1 MYRRRRTPAREPAF
15 SFDSFLD
22 VVTNVVGII
31 VRLIL
36 VAWVGARAYGMIHAD
51 PADCVRQP
59 AAPQPERSGKDAGDG
74 EDTAREEGAALSRAG
89 QPAGARRRVDVRVQS
104 GADHVHRPGPIS
116 RRAEAWHRRQGHNA
130 AKS

>member
-1 MYRRRRTPAREPAF
+1 MIRRQRRVREVAF

-51 PADCVRQP
+51 PADETP
-59 AAPQPERSGKDAGDG
+59 AVQLAEPHATDDPMHPEVARTEIALVEARKLLLAKMQQLADVEAKKAQTGAG
-74 EDTAREEGAALSRAG
+74 
-89 QPAGARRRVDVRVQS
+89 
-104 GADHVHRPGPIS
+104 
-116 RRAEAWHRRQGHNA
+116 
-130 AKS
+130 

>member
-51 PADCVRQP
+51 
-59 AAPQPERSGKDAGDG
+59 
-74 EDTAREEGAALSRAG
+74 
-89 QPAGARRRVDVRVQS
+89 
-104 GADHVHRPGPIS
+104 GADEPPVVQLAEPKATDDPMHPEVARTELAL
-116 RRAEAWHRRQGHNA
+116 AEARKQLLTKMQQLAHVETKKTRTSA
-130 AKS
+130 

>member
-51 PADCVRQP
+51 PADETP
-59 AAPQPERSGKDAGDG
+59 AVQLAEPHATDDPMHPEVARTEIALG
-74 EDTAREEGAALSRAG
+74 EARKLLVAKTQEHGPVAA
-89 QPAGARRRVDVRVQS
+89 D
-104 GADHVHRPGPIS
+104 
-116 RRAEAWHRRQGHNA
+116 
-130 AKS
+130 